1 MEPAQSRRRVD
12 TGGRARGGGAIS
24 CAVHRGPRLSHAL
37 STVGSQDT
45 WKGEPG
51 RCPAGPG
58 EAPRWG
64 QRLWEGGTSASVRTR
79 PGNRVPWRGGHDD
92 GVHCGAT
99 TTVSGPGSP
108 VFCAGRRIAQCR
120 RARLFRWEG
129 GPHSQKGSW
138 ALGSRQWRHG
148 SVLTQPCPPRR

>member
-1 MEPAQSRRRVD
+1 MEPAHSRRRVD
-12 TGGRARGGGAIS
+12 TGGQACGGGAVS
-24 CAVHRGPRLSHAL
+24 CAVHRGPRLQ
-37 STVGSQDT
+37 GSQDT

-51 RCPAGPG
+51 WCPAGPG

-79 PGNRVPWRGGHDD
+79 LGNRVPWRGGHDD
-92 GVHCGAT
+92 GAHCGGV

-108 VFCAGRRIAQCR
+108 VFCAGRCIAQCR

-138 ALGSRQWRHG
+138 ALGSRQRCHG
-148 SVLTQPCPPRR
+148 SVLTQPCPPCR